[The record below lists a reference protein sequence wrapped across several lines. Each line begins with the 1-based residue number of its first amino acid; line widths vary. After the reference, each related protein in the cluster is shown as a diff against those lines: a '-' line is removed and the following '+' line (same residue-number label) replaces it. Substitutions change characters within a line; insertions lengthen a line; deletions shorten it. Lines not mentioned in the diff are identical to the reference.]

1 MLSISAHN
9 AISARG
15 EALTQQLAQAAIAH
29 HPVVSPFEELERW
42 LSRRSQVLHLQL
54 TLLRDAAG
62 PDGDAEAEHAL
73 AQRYRDGL
81 DALTRTI
88 AERYRETIEA
98 RMPLGKIAHVVA
110 EDGKRFVPLDA
121 DELARRMAR
130 FEQRVGAEMEMH
142 RCFSFGPP
150 PRRAALIDD
159 LRQEADAIESLL
171 CELKE
176 QLDALNLPTVDLQG
190 RVAQTLAR
198 LRAER
203 HATVI
208 DAGLHQGWLRACEQG
223 CLHAVQAIVQA
234 VPEAERRPFIDRL
247 GPDGRNAFHLACAQQ
262 DLALATWLV
271 QLGADPLARTGL
283 GLLPMQL
290 ATHHDRGERT
300 RTLLAWLALHR
311 ADPLARDENGR
322 SALNEAAYH
331 GNRSAI
337 GWLLQ
342 HGASLCERD
351 IQQRTPLHA
360 AAAGGDAATI
370 ALLLALGAD
379 PHARNAAGERPI
391 FEACRMGQAEAMQAF
406 LDAGVWLN
414 AQEREHLRLSGM
426 VTSEK
431 VVMAC
436 AEPLRR
442 ALAQLSTQTK
452 AAPKAGAEPG
462 RDLPKMGKADGTG
475 TKPTASVNAASQARP
490 VIGLPQALQR
500 LLRR

>member
-9 AISARG
+9 AISACA
-15 EALTQQLAQAAIAH
+15 EALTQQMAQAAIAH

-54 TLLRDAAG
+54 TLLRDEAA
-62 PDGDAEAEHAL
+62 PHGDANAERAL
-73 AQRYRDGL
+73 AQRYRDEL

-88 AERYRETIEA
+88 AARYRETIEA
-98 RMPLGKIAHVVA
+98 RMPPGKIAHVVA

-121 DELARRMAR
+121 DELGRRMAR
-130 FEQRVGAEMEMH
+130 FEQRLAAEMEMH

-159 LRQEADAIESLL
+159 LRQEADVIESLL
-171 CELKE
+171 SELKE
-176 QLDALNLPTVDLQG
+176 QLDALNLPTVELQS
-190 RVAQTLAR
+190 RAAQTLAR
-198 LRAER
+198 LRGER

-234 VPEAERRPFIDRL
+234 VAETERRTFIDRL

-262 DLALATWLV
+262 DLALATWLL
-271 QLGADPLARTGL
+271 QLGADPLARTAL
-283 GLLPMQL
+283 GHLPMQL

-337 GWLLQ
+337 GWLLE

-360 AAAGGDAATI
+360 AAAGGHAATV
-370 ALLLALGAD
+370 ALLLARGAD

-391 FEACRMGQAEAMQAF
+391 FEACRMGQVEAMQAF
-406 LDAGVWLN
+406 LDAGLWLN
-414 AQEREHLRLSGM
+414 AQEREHLRPSGM
-426 VTSEK
+426 VTAEN
-431 VVMAC
+431 VFMAC

-442 ALAQLSTQTK
+442 ALAQLSAQTK

-462 RDLPKMGKADGTG
+462 RDLPKTGKTDGMGP
-475 TKPTASVNAASQARP
+475 KPAANVNAASQARP
-490 VIGLPQALQR
+490 VMGLPQALQR